1 MKKSI
6 NKRYSSLHFLVMAI
20 FCTILPINGYHPD
33 SESSNLAGRT
43 IDLCCKEVLVFI
55 INSYIYCYISE
66 RKRLIFDTKDS
77 GFFCLERNET
87 GHILSKEGIFVEM
100 LDWLAIAMQ
109 FK

>member
-6 NKRYSSLHFLVMAI
+6 KKGNSSLYFLVMAI
-20 FCTILPINGYHPD
+20 CCTILPINGYHPD
-33 SESSNLAGRT
+33 SSNLAGRT

-77 GFFCLERNET
+77 GFFNLERNET